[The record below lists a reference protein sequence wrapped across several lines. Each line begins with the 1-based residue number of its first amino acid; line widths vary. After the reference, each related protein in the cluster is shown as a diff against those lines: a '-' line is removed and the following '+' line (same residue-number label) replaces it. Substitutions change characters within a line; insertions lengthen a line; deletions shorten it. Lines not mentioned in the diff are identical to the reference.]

1 MEEGST
7 ARSGLVQLRL
17 ALYGTILVLALIR
30 FWLNPPM
37 QTSVVLVLATWYF
50 TAAIFFALRPRQATS
65 GHVQFLL
72 SFAFFVYEVLAATLV
87 MSRLG
92 GTGWLTIL
100 VLLFPALEL
109 NALFPG
115 RRGFA
120 GSLIAALA
128 ITGMATLEAAGRL
141 PHDPFYSVGDPLY
154 REFAYVIVVFIVSA
168 FVLIGIPAALGRART

>member
-7 ARSGLVQLRL
+7 GRGSLVLLRT
-17 ALYGTILVLALIR
+17 ALYGTILVLALLR
-30 FWLNPPM
+30 FWLNPPL

-65 GHVQFLL
+65 GHVRFLL

-154 REFAYVIVVFIVSA
+154 RESAYVIVVFLVSA
-168 FVLIGIPAALGRART
+168 FVLIGIPAALGRARS